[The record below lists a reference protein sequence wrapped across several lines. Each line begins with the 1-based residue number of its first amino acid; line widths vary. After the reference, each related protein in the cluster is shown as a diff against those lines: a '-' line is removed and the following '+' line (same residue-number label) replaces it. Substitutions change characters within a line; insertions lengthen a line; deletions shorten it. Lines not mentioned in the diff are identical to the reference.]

1 MNSLLIEIKNKESYT
16 ANGNGNKSKG
26 VTGSSYRNNNIELQP
41 TDPTYATPTTE
52 YTPAAASTVRTLQG
66 GDGPPSYPPLPPTGQ
81 YSVLRAN
88 NDDTPPPVPAY
99 NPNGVQEYSELRRE
113 GEKKNKQQQQQQ
125 QQQQGQGA
133 GPLYSTLNQDDDTPP
148 PVPPAYNPEG
158 VQEYSVL
165 KREGEN
171 KAQQGLSTG
180 ATGLYSTINK
190 DTNNQVLVDESAHK
204 PVYADLAIAAK
215 GKRPQGAPTQ
225 EQPVVYASVNNKSV
239 PPPIPP
245 PAAPHKVLYADLSI
259 AAGKRT
265 PTYEPLTEER
275 VVYAAVNGNRKSTT
289 QELIMDRLG
298 GLDIPPPIP
307 PKPKP

>member
-1 MNSLLIEIKNKESYT
+1 MNKESHT
-16 ANGNGNKSKG
+16 ANGNGNETKG
-26 VTGSSYRNNNIELQP
+26 VTNGSSYRNNNIELQP

-66 GDGPPSYPPLPPTGQ
+66 GDKPISYPPPPPT
-81 YSVLRAN
+81 VML
-88 NDDTPPPVPAY
+88 D
-99 NPNGVQEYSELRRE
+99 LRRSDSFLKSYE
-113 GEKKNKQQQQQQ
+113 ILKQEFKKNKQQQQQQ
-125 QQQQGQGA
+125 QQGA
-133 GPLYSTLNQDDDTPP
+133 GPLYSTLNQDNDTPP

-165 KREGEN
+165 KREREN
-171 KAQQGLSTG
+171 KGQQGLSTG

-190 DTNNQVLVDESAHK
+190 NTNNQVLVDESAHK

-215 GKRPQGAPTQ
+215 GKRPQAAPTQ

-259 AAGKRT
+259 AADKRT
-265 PTYEPLTEER
+265 PKNKPPTEER
-275 VVYAAVNGNRKSTT
+275 
-289 QELIMDRLG
+289 
-298 GLDIPPPIP
+298 
-307 PKPKP
+307 

>member
-1 MNSLLIEIKNKESYT
+1 
-16 ANGNGNKSKG
+16 
-26 VTGSSYRNNNIELQP
+26 
-41 TDPTYATPTTE
+41 
-52 YTPAAASTVRTLQG
+52 ASD
-66 GDGPPSYPPLPPTGQ
+66 GD
-81 YSVLRAN
+81 
-88 NDDTPPPVPAY
+88 DDAPPPVPAY

-113 GEKKNKQQQQQQ
+113 GEKKNKQQQQ
-125 QQQQGQGA
+125 GA
-133 GPLYSTLNQDDDTPP
+133 GPLYSTLNQDDDTAP

-158 VQEYSVL
+158 VEEDSVL

-180 ATGLYSTINK
+180 ATGLYSIINK
-190 DTNNQVLVDESAHK
+190 NTNNQVVVDESAHK

-215 GKRPQGAPTQ
+215 GKRPQAAPTQ

-239 PPPIPP
+239 PPPTP
-245 PAAPHKVLYADLSI
+245 PHKVLYADLSI

-265 PTYEPLTEER
+265 PKYKQPTKER
-275 VVYAAVNGNRKSTT
+275 VYAAVKVNRKFTT

-298 GLDIPPPIP
+298 GLDIPPSIS

>member
-1 MNSLLIEIKNKESYT
+1 LIQYT
-16 ANGNGNKSKG
+16 LG
-26 VTGSSYRNNNIELQP
+26 E
-41 TDPTYATPTTE
+41 
-52 YTPAAASTVRTLQG
+52 
-66 GDGPPSYPPLPPTGQ
+66 
-81 YSVLRAN
+81 YSVLRASDDD
-88 NDDTPPPVPAY
+88 DDTPPPVPAY

-113 GEKKNKQQQQQQ
+113 GEKRNKQQQQQ
-125 QQQQGQGA
+125 QGA

-171 KAQQGLSTG
+171 KGQQGLSTG

-190 DTNNQVLVDESAHK
+190 NTNNQVLVDESAHK

-215 GKRPQGAPTQ
+215 GKRPQAAPTQ
-225 EQPVVYASVNNKSV
+225 EQPVVYASVNNKTV

-245 PAAPHKVLYADLSI
+245 PAAPHKVLYADLLI
-259 AAGKRT
+259 AGGKRT
-265 PTYEPLTEER
+265 PKNKPPTEER
-275 VVYAAVNGNRKSTT
+275 VVHAAVNGNRKFTT

-298 GLDIPPPIP
+298 GLDIPPSIP

>member
-1 MNSLLIEIKNKESYT
+1 
-16 ANGNGNKSKG
+16 
-26 VTGSSYRNNNIELQP
+26 LQP

-66 GDGPPSYPPLPPTGQ
+66 GDGPPSYLPPSPTGP
-81 YSVLRAN
+81 YSVLRASDD
-88 NDDTPPPVPAY
+88 DDTPPPVPAY
-99 NPNGVQEYSELRRE
+99 NPNGVQEYSELKRE
-113 GEKKNKQQQQQQ
+113 GEKNNKQQQQQ
-125 QQQQGQGA
+125 QGA

-148 PVPPAYNPEG
+148 PVPPAFNPEG

-171 KAQQGLSTG
+171 KGQQGLPTG

-215 GKRPQGAPTQ
+215 GKRPQAAPTQ

-265 PTYEPLTEER
+265 PKNKPLTEER
-275 VVYAAVNGNRKSTT
+275 VVHAAVNGNRKFTT
-289 QELIMDRLG
+289 QELMDRLG